1 MVSRLRSAIAL
12 CSCLFVF
19 SCGVLAAEEPPEEPA
34 PKYCRIKEKYGE
46 IFVHPENL
54 FEWAD
59 VLTTDTHEV
68 APAVL
73 GCLHSDRFE
82 LRYDDN
88 WLTWRLM
95 RSSMRS
101 GSEFWAWKD
110 IFRFSVSSAIAE
122 KILPEFFDDGC
133 MPSSKS
139 YSYSRSGSI
148 YRGDRVDFISR
159 NEVVLEDRGEKG
171 RFLRCDLSIRDEF
184 GVCGEVSV
192 LTKIDGPG
200 AAPKLK
206 VRPTRGRAEG
216 EAKRKLLKAYMR
228 RLKKTNTDKIVRV
241 RELDF
246 DLHFKITVLRTPHE
260 KPVPKNP
267 PPPPQA
273 DAAEE
278 EEIVIIRKIKKR
290 NGIVVSVKE
299 EEVKNVEDSELIPRE
314 FSRKKRGRLTTF
326 GETDETP
333 PKTKDDVPEIEDA
346 DSAEAEDAAPETEDA
361 APPETEDA
369 K

>member
-1 MVSRLRSAIAL
+1 MVSRLRSTLAL
-12 CSCLFVF
+12 CSCLFAF
-19 SCGVLAAEEPPEEPA
+19 SCGVLAAEEPAEKPA

-54 FEWAD
+54 SEWAE
-59 VLTTDTHEV
+59 VLTTDAPHEA

-95 RSSMRS
+95 RSSMSS

-139 YSYSRSGSI
+139 YSYSRSGSL
-148 YRGDRVDFISR
+148 YRADRTDFVRR

-171 RFLRCDLSIRDEF
+171 IFLSCDLSICDEF

-278 EEIVIIRKIKKR
+278 EEIVIIRRIKKR
-290 NGIVVSVKE
+290 NGTVVSVRE
-299 EEVKNVEDSELIPRE
+299 EEVKNVEDSELLPSE
-314 FSRKKRGRLTTF
+314 FSRKKRGRLTTL
-326 GETDETP
+326 GETDETS
-333 PKTKDDVPEIEDA
+333 PKTKDDVPE
-346 DSAEAEDAAPETEDA
+346 TEDS
-361 APPETEDA
+361 APPEDEDA

>member
-1 MVSRLRSAIAL
+1 M
-12 CSCLFVF
+12 
-19 SCGVLAAEEPPEEPA
+19 
-34 PKYCRIKEKYGE
+34 
-46 IFVHPENL
+46 
-54 FEWAD
+54 
-59 VLTTDTHEV
+59 
-68 APAVL
+68 
-73 GCLHSDRFE
+73 
-82 LRYDDN
+82 
-88 WLTWRLM
+88 
-95 RSSMRS
+95 
-101 GSEFWAWKD
+101 
-110 IFRFSVSSAIAE
+110 
-122 KILPEFFDDGC
+122 
-133 MPSSKS
+133 
-139 YSYSRSGSI
+139 SI
-148 YRGDRVDFISR
+148 
-159 NEVVLEDRGEKG
+159 
-171 RFLRCDLSIRDEF
+171 CDEF

-278 EEIVIIRKIKKR
+278 EEIVIIRRIKKR
-290 NGIVVSVKE
+290 NGIVVSVRE
-299 EEVKNVEDSELIPRE
+299 EEVKNVEDSELLPSE

-326 GETDETP
+326 GETDET
-333 PKTKDDVPEIEDA
+333 
-346 DSAEAEDAAPETEDA
+346 SPETEDS
-361 APPETEDA
+361 APAEDEDA

>member
-1 MVSRLRSAIAL
+1 M
-12 CSCLFVF
+12 
-19 SCGVLAAEEPPEEPA
+19 
-34 PKYCRIKEKYGE
+34 
-46 IFVHPENL
+46 
-54 FEWAD
+54 
-59 VLTTDTHEV
+59 
-68 APAVL
+68 L

-88 WLTWRLM
+88 SLTWRVM
-95 RSSMRS
+95 RSES
-101 GSEFWAWKD
+101 GFWAWKD

-139 YSYSRSGSI
+139 YSYSRSGSL
-148 YRGDRVDFISR
+148 YRADRTDFVSR

-171 RFLRCDLSIRDEF
+171 MFLRCDMSICDEF

-260 KPVPKNP
+260 NRSRRIRSRPRRP
-267 PPPPQA
+267 PR
-273 DAAEE
+273 
-278 EEIVIIRKIKKR
+278 RKR
-290 NGIVVSVKE
+290 
-299 EEVKNVEDSELIPRE
+299 
-314 FSRKKRGRLTTF
+314 RKSSS
-326 GETDETP
+326 
-333 PKTKDDVPEIEDA
+333 
-346 DSAEAEDAAPETEDA
+346 SAESKNATGLSFP
-361 APPETEDA
+361 
-369 K
+369 

>member
-1 MVSRLRSAIAL
+1 MVSRLRSTLAL
-12 CSCLFVF
+12 CSCLFAF

-95 RSSMRS
+95 RS

-133 MPSSKS
+133 TPSSKS
-139 YSYSRSGSI
+139 YSYSRSGSL
-148 YRGDRVDFISR
+148 YRADRTDFVSR

-171 RFLRCDLSIRDEF
+171 IFLSCDLSICDEF

-267 PPPPQA
+267 PLPPQA

-278 EEIVIIRKIKKR
+278 EEIVIIRRIKKR
-290 NGIVVSVKE
+290 NGIVVSVRE
-299 EEVKNVEDSELIPRE
+299 EEVKNVEDSELLPRE
-314 FSRKKRGRLTTF
+314 FSRKKRGRLTTL
-326 GETDETP
+326 GETDETS
-333 PKTKDDVPEIEDA
+333 PKTKDDVPE
-346 DSAEAEDAAPETEDA
+346 TEDS
-361 APPETEDA
+361 APPEDEDA